1 MVGLM
6 LMRIIPKL
14 LWIDCTAGALAGVLV
29 LSLSGWLSR
38 LYSMP
43 LGLLYFMGLVNLLYA
58 AYSFSLAIRPTRP
71 RVLITL
77 LVAANGIWALV
88 CLGMAAH
95 FFETATVFGMGQL
108 VGEAIFVG
116 GLAGSEWKWRNRLLS
131 AA

>member
-1 MVGLM
+1 
-6 LMRIIPKL
+6 MRIISKL

-43 LGLLYFMGLVNLLYA
+43 LGLLYLMGLVNLLYA

-95 FFETATVFGMGQL
+95 YFETATVFGMGQL

-116 GLAGSEWKWRNRLLS
+116 GLAGLEWKWRDRLM
-131 AA
+131 

>member
-1 MVGLM
+1 
-6 LMRIIPKL
+6 MRIIPKL
-14 LWIDCTAGALAGVLV
+14 LWIDCTAGALVGVLV

-77 LVAANGIWALV
+77 LVAANGIWTLV

-95 FFETATVFGMGQL
+95 YFETATVFGIGQL

-116 GLAGSEWKWRNRLLS
+116 GLAGLEWKWRDRLLS

>member
-1 MVGLM
+1 
-6 LMRIIPKL
+6 MRIIPNL
-14 LWIDCTAGALAGVLV
+14 LWVDCAAGALAGVLV

-43 LGLLYFMGLVNLLYA
+43 VGVLYFMGMVNLLYA
-58 AYSFSLAIRPTRP
+58 AYSFCLAIRRTRP

-77 LVAANGIWALV
+77 LATANGVWALV

-95 FFETATVFGMGQL
+95 FFETATIFGIGQL

-116 GLAGSEWKWRNRLLS
+116 GLASLELKWRDRLLLS
-131 AA
+131 V